1 MAYKGTPSMYV
12 FPDSLPIHLAK
23 VDALVYRAPIV
34 DPVQTSFGTM
44 YDRPA
49 VLVRAEDREG
59 MVGWGEIW
67 CNFPNVGAEH
77 RARMLE
83 SCIAPILLEQEWAH
97 PTHAFE
103 ALSRRLEVLAIQ
115 CGEPGTIAQ
124 AIAGADIALWDLAAK
139 RLNQP
144 LWKLFGGVPQ
154 VQTYASGLSPARP
167 EKLAAIKHREG
178 YRSFKLKVG
187 FGTERDI
194 ANLRALRELF
204 GSGTV
209 LMIDANQ
216 AWTPETALE
225 MSRRLAPF
233 NPIWMEE
240 PIRADHTLADWQSL
254 AKASPI
260 PIAAGENMRNTE
272 EFSAAIASGA
282 FAVIQPDLGK
292 WGGFSGCLPVAQRA
306 IDRGRMF
313 CPHWLGG
320 GVGLIAS
327 MQFKAIMGN
336 PGYVEVDSN
345 PNPLRDLF
353 ATPYLRPD
361 NGTIT
366 LSDQPG
372 LGITPDLDA
381 ARGFLVKHR

>member
-1 MAYKGTPSMYV
+1 MFA
-12 FPDSLPIHLAK
+12 FPESLPIYLAK
-23 VDALVYRAPIV
+23 VEAFVYRAPIV
-34 DPVQTSFGTM
+34 DPVRTSFGTM

-49 VLVRAEDREG
+49 LLVRVEDREG
-59 MVGWGEIW
+59 LVGWGEIW
-67 CNFPNVGAEH
+67 CNFPSVGAEH

-83 SCIAPILLEQEWAH
+83 SCIAPILLEQAWAH
-97 PTHAFE
+97 PTHAFA
-103 ALSRRLEVLAIQ
+103 ALSQRLEILAIQ
-115 CGEPGTIAQ
+115 TGEPGTIAQ

-144 LWKLFGGVPQ
+144 LWKLFGGTPR
-154 VQTYASGLSPARP
+154 VQTYASGLSPNEP
-167 EKLAAIKHREG
+167 DKLAAAKHDEG

-187 FGTERDI
+187 FGNERDI

-204 GSGTV
+204 GSDTV

-225 MSRRLAPF
+225 MSHRLAPF

-240 PIRADHTLADWQSL
+240 PIRADHPLADWQRL
-254 AKASPI
+254 AQASPI
-260 PIAAGENMRNTE
+260 AIAAGENMRGSE
-272 EFSAAIASGA
+272 AFSAAIGSGA
-282 FAVIQPDLGK
+282 FAVIQPDMGK
-292 WGGFSGCLPVAQRA
+292 WGGFSGCVPVAQRA
-306 IDRGRMF
+306 IDHGRMF

-327 MQFKAIMGN
+327 MQMKAIVGN

-372 LGITPDLDA
+372 LGITPDLEA
-381 ARGFLVKHR
+381 ARNFLVKHR

>member
-1 MAYKGTPSMYV
+1 MYV

-23 VDALVYRAPIV
+23 VDALVYRAPIA

-49 VLVRAEDREG
+49 VLVRAEDHEG

-124 AIAGADIALWDLAAK
+124 AIAGTDMALWDLAAK

-144 LWKLFGGVPQ
+144 LWKLFGGAPQ
-154 VQTYASGLSPARP
+154 VQTYASGLSPAQP

-216 AWTPETALE
+216 AWTPEAALE

-260 PIAAGENMRNTE
+260 PIAAGENMRSTE

-306 IDRGRMF
+306 IDHGRMF

-327 MQFKAIMGN
+327 MQFKAIMGSS
-336 PGYVEVDSN
+336 GYVEVDSN